1 MDSSIGNVSR
11 EFFHSLRIARLI
23 MTEDTV
29 LQIGEDALLLIV
41 YLAAPLLL
49 SALGVGLLVGV
60 LQAVTQIQ
68 EQTLSFIPKLMAL
81 VVALVVM
88 GPWLLQLWVSF
99 TQDLFLQ
106 IPSLIG

>member
-1 MDSSIGNVSR
+1 
-11 EFFHSLRIARLI
+11 
-23 MTEDTV
+23 MTEDVV
-29 LQIGEDALLLIV
+29 LQVGKDALLLIV

-49 SALGVGLLVGV
+49 SALAVGLFVGV

-81 VVALVVM
+81 VVALVLM

>member
-1 MDSSIGNVSR
+1 
-11 EFFHSLRIARLI
+11 
-23 MTEDTV
+23 MTEDMV
-29 LQIGEDALLLIV
+29 LQIGEDALL
-41 YLAAPLLL
+41 
-49 SALGVGLLVGV
+49 

-99 TQDLFLQ
+99 TLDLYLQ

>member
-1 MDSSIGNVSR
+1 
-11 EFFHSLRIARLI
+11 
-23 MTEDTV
+23 MTEDVV

-49 SALGVGLLVGV
+49 SALFVGLMVGV

-81 VVALVVM
+81 VLALILM
-88 GPWLLQLWVSF
+88 GPWLLQLWITF
-99 TQDLFLQ
+99 TQELFMQ